1 MIMLRSPRGW
11 TGARQVDGHYL
22 EGFWRAPQI
31 PIPDIATNP
40 AHLKLVEEWMR
51 GYKPEQ
57 LFGGQGQLIPELKEL
72 APKGRRR
79 MSANPGRERR
89 STAQGPGYAQV
100 PRFRL
105 RRQGSRRDP
114 RWERAHHG
122 QV

>member
-51 GYKPEQ
+51 SYKPEQ
-57 LFGGQGQLIPELKEL
+57 LFGEQGQLIPELKEL

-79 MSANPGRERR
+79 MSANPVAKGGLLRKALDMPNFPH
-89 STAQGPGYAQV
+89 SPVPATLPG
-100 PRFRL
+100 
-105 RRQGSRRDP
+105 
-114 RWERAHHG
+114 E
-122 QV
+122 